1 MLTTL
6 VAVAVILGG
15 LILVHELGHFW
26 AAKAVDIEVP
36 RFSIGLGP
44 KMVGIQRGE
53 TEYVISWLP
62 LGGYVKMAGM
72 DEEEALEGL
81 EGEASPED
89 REPSDRDFDAKPVW
103 ARGLVLSA
111 GVGMNFLFAVVAFG
125 LISATWGIAPE
136 REPRIG
142 SVAEEELPPEALA
155 LGRLEPGTLVTAV
168 NGDAVDSFDDLRM
181 SLATASAGPATLG
194 LEDGRTVAFRV
205 PDDEEG
211 RNGLASALGPGG
223 TEPVEPII
231 GEVLEDSPA
240 DSAGL
245 RAGDLVLTLDG
256 RPVES
261 WQAFAA
267 GVERRPGEDVTLE
280 VLRDSTRRS
289 LVVRPEVNV
298 LASDRDTLRY
308 GRVGVRAERDALE
321 AALAGTG
328 RRLGP
333 LAAVAYGVDR
343 TWEWTVRTLEIVG
356 RMVTGS
362 MSTGNLAGPVRI
374 AEMSGDVA
382 RMGPVAFLNFMA
394 ILSVNLAIL
403 NLLPIPVLDG
413 GQLMFLGIEA
423 VRGRAVSTET
433 RIRWAQVGVV
443 LVAALMLW
451 AIGNDL
457 LHIFG

>member
-6 VAVAVILGG
+6 VAVAVVLGG

-26 AAKAVDIEVP
+26 AAKSVDIEVP

-44 KMVGIQRGE
+44 KMVGFQRGE

-72 DEEEALEGL
+72 GEEEALEGL
-81 EGEASPED
+81 EGEAMPED

-111 GVGMNFLFAVVAFG
+111 GVGMNFLFAVVAFAF
-125 LISATWGIAPE
+125 ISGVWGIAPE

-155 LGRLEPGTLVTAV
+155 LGRLEPGVLVLEV
-168 NGDAVDSFDDLRM
+168 NGEPVESFDDLRM
-181 SLATASAGPATLG
+181 RLATASEGPATLL
-194 LEDGRTVAFRV
+194 LEDGRTVTFRI
-205 PDDEEG
+205 PEDEEG
-211 RNGLASALGPGG
+211 RGGLASALGPLGD
-223 TEPVEPII
+223 EAVEPII
-231 GEVLEDSPA
+231 GEVLEGTPA

-245 RAGDLVLTLDG
+245 RAGDRVLTLDG

-261 WQAFAA
+261 WHAFASR
-267 GVERRPGEDVTLE
+267 VEGRPGEEVALE

-289 LVVRPEVNV
+289 LVVRPETNV
-298 LASDRDTLRY
+298 LAAGPDTLRY
-308 GRVGVRAERDALE
+308 GRVGVRAERDALAE
-321 AALAGTG
+321 ALAGSG

-333 LAAVAYGVDR
+333 VRAASYGVEQ
-343 TWEWTVRTLEIVG
+343 TWEWTVRTFEILG

-423 VRGRAVSTET
+423 VRGKAVSTET

>member
-44 KMVGIQRGE
+44 KMVGFQRGE

-72 DEEEALEGL
+72 GEEEAFEGI
-81 EGEASPED
+81 EGEASSED

-111 GVGMNFLFAVVAFG
+111 GVGMNFLFAAVAFAV
-125 LISATWGIAPE
+125 ISGVWGVAPRQE
-136 REPRIG
+136 ASIG
-142 SVAEEELPPEALA
+142 TVEETALPAEAVALA
-155 LGRLEPGTLVTAV
+155 RVPDGSRVEAV
-168 NGDAVDSFDDLRM
+168 NGETVETFEDLQM
-181 SLATASAGPATLG
+181 ALATARPGSTTLRLAGGGAVTFRMPEGEEA
-194 LEDGRTVAFRV
+194 RTAVAR
-205 PDDEEG
+205 
-211 RNGLASALGPGG
+211 ALGPVTGSPI
-223 TEPVEPII
+223 EPVV
-231 GEVLEDSPA
+231 GEVVEGGPA

-245 RAGDLVLTLDG
+245 RPGDRVVSLDG

-261 WQAFAA
+261 WQAFARA
-267 GVERRPGEDVTLE
+267 VEERPGRTVPLVVMRDSARQRLE
-280 VLRDSTRRS
+280 VTPS
-289 LVVRPEVNV
+289 VNV
-298 LASDRDTLRY
+298 LASAGDTVRY
-308 GRVGVRAERDALE
+308 GRIGAATEQDALQ
-321 AALAGTG
+321 AALAGSG

-333 LAAVAYGVDR
+333 LEAAGYGLSQ
-343 TWEWTVRTLEIVG
+343 TWSWTVRTVEILG
-356 RMVTGS
+356 GMISGAIS
-362 MSTGNLAGPVRI
+362 ADSLAGPVRI

-382 RMGPVAFLNFMA
+382 RMGAVAFLSFMA

-413 GQLMFLGIEA
+413 GQLVFLAIEA
-423 VRGRAVSTET
+423 VRGRAVSVET
-433 RIRWAQVGVV
+433 RVRWTQVGVV

-457 LHIFG
+457 LHVFG

>member
-15 LILVHELGHFW
+15 LIFVHELGHFW

-44 KMVGIQRGE
+44 KMVGFRRGE

-72 DEEEALEGL
+72 GEEEAFEGI
-81 EGEASPED
+81 EGEGSPED
-89 REPSDRDFDAKPVW
+89 REPSDRDFDAKPIW

-111 GVGMNFLFAVVAFG
+111 GVGMNFLFAVVAFA
-125 LISATWGIAPE
+125 LIAAVWGVEPE
-136 REPRIG
+136 REARVG
-142 SVAEEELPPEALA
+142 SVDETSLPAEAMGLARLPPGARVE
-155 LGRLEPGTLVTAV
+155 AV
-168 NGDAVDSFDDLRM
+168 NGETVETFQDLQVA
-181 SLATASAGPATLG
+181 LATAPPGSTRLRLADGGTL
-194 LEDGRTVAFRV
+194 AFRM
-205 PDDEEG
+205 PEGEED
-211 RNGLASALGPGG
+211 RQAAARALGSAAGVDV
-223 TEPVEPII
+223 EPVI
-231 GEVLEDSPA
+231 GRVVEGSPA

-245 RAGDLVLTLDG
+245 RPGDRVLTLAG

-267 GVERRPGEDVTLE
+267 RVEGRPGEALPLE
-280 VLRDSTRRS
+280 VMRDSGR
-289 LVVRPEVNV
+289 VRLEIRPSENV
-298 LASDRDTLRY
+298 LASAGDTLRY
-308 GRVGVRAERDALE
+308 GRVGAAAERDALE
-321 AALAGTG
+321 AALAGAG

-333 LAAVAYGVDR
+333 LEAAGYGFSQ
-343 TWEWTVRTLEIVG
+343 TWSWTVRTLEIVG
-356 RMVTGS
+356 GMVSGAISADT
-362 MSTGNLAGPVRI
+362 LAGPVRI

-382 RMGPVAFLNFMA
+382 RMGAVAFLSFMA

-413 GQLMFLGIEA
+413 GQLVFLGIEA
-423 VRGRAVSTET
+423 VRGKAVSPET
-433 RIRWAQVGVV
+433 RVRWTQVGVV
-443 LVAALMLW
+443 LVAALMIW

-457 LHIFG
+457 LHVFG